1 MVENKKKGTK
11 EQVLQWLLEADKPVS
26 GAALARHLGLS
37 RNSVWKA
44 IEQLREEG
52 YAIEAKTH
60 QGYRLV
66 SCENRLL
73 ESMILQEL
81 LPVRDYRLKIY
92 KELDSTNEEAKRLA
106 RGGEANNLVVLS
118 ESQTAGKGR
127 RGRSFYSQG
136 PEGIYMSILL
146 RPKLS
151 FQEALKIT
159 TMTAVA
165 VARAIERNCRVNVG
179 IKWVNDL
186 FIREKKVCGI
196 LTEAGIDFET
206 GDLDYAVVGIGINV
220 LKRKFPEELQGI
232 VTTLEDE
239 SNERVSRNKLVADIL
254 KEIHGLYGE
263 LLWKEGD
270 TPSYYKEYVKRS
282 IVLGKEV
289 MVHSGNQVY
298 PAKAVGIDEKVGLI
312 VETETG
318 RKTLNSGEVSVRFA

>member
-1 MVENKKKGTK
+1 MEENNKKGTK

-26 GAALARHLGLS
+26 GAALANHLGLS

-52 YAIEAKTH
+52 YDIEAKTR

-66 SCENRLL
+66 SCDNQLVEP
-73 ESMILQEL
+73 MILQEL
-81 LPVRDYRLKIY
+81 LPIQDYRLKIY
-92 KELDSTNEEAKRLA
+92 KEVDSTNEEAKKLA
-106 RGGEANNLVVLS
+106 RQGEAENLVVLT

-136 PEGIYMSILL
+136 PEGVYMSILI

-165 VARAIERNCRVNVG
+165 VSRAIEKNCGVEVG

-186 FIREKKVCGI
+186 FIQGKKVCGI

-220 LKRKFPEELQGI
+220 LKREFPEELKGI

-239 SNERVSRNKLVADIL
+239 SGEQVSRSKLVADVL
-254 KEIHGLYGE
+254 REIHGLYGE
-263 LLWKEGD
+263 LMSAEGD
-270 TPSYYKEYVKRS
+270 IPSYHEEYVNRS

-298 PAKAVGIDEKVGLI
+298 PAKAVAIDEKIGLV
-312 VETETG
+312 VETAEG
-318 RKTLNSGEVSVRFA
+318 RRTLDSGEVSVRFT